1 MVTTSISFSTIE
13 YTMNLSLIVDKR
25 TINLTN
31 INHLKKRYFIGKEI
45 FKTYGRINFLCVI
58 EIDKDS
64 LYLLYDEPF
73 NNDNDLES
81 FNNIL

>member
-1 MVTTSISFSTIE
+1 MVTTCISFSTIE

-58 EIDKDS
+58 EIDKDLFTYS
-64 LYLLYDEPF
+64 MTNYH
-73 NNDNDLES
+73 S
-81 FNNIL
+81 IMIMI

>member
-58 EIDKDS
+58 EIDKDLFTYS
-64 LYLLYDEPF
+64 MTNYH
-73 NNDNDLES
+73 S
-81 FNNIL
+81 IMIMI